1 MVNNNN
7 RKSGRRLNIGWK
19 HKFRKEYV
27 LVPAIKGGGMQQTDV
42 DKETERSPL
51 LEKANSINKNQG
63 LFMKDL
69 DFYLASFSDRKL
81 EVRLRCG
88 DPFTVAGLFREL
100 GSTPVGIYL
109 HTSVREQVTIGIYL
123 YGNLQT
129 FLCRASSEKIIAE

>member
-7 RKSGRRLNIGWK
+7 GKSSRRLNIAWK

-51 LEKANSINKNQG
+51 LEKANSIFFHGGINKNQG
-63 LFMKDL
+63 LFLKDL

-81 EVRLRCG
+81 EERLRCG

-100 GSTPVGIYL
+100 GSTPVRIYL
-109 HTSVREQVTIGIYL
+109 HTYETYTHIRTYESR
-123 YGNLQT
+123 
-129 FLCRASSEKIIAE
+129 